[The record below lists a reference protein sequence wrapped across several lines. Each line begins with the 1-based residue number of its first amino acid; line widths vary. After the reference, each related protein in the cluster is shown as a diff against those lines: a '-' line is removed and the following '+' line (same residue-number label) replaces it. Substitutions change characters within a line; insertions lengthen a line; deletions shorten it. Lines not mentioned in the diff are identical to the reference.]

1 MSVANGISFSQA
13 ICFRSIIWSEEILLR
28 MFAWEQLLT
37 SWSKID
43 MMAPMGRPR
52 QFDVEHVLHQCM
64 DVFWTKGFNA
74 TSYEDLTRATRVKKQ
89 SLYGV
94 FDDKRSLFLRALKQY
109 RKQSIE
115 HMEHLTKNDVSPL
128 KNLEAIRDAILS
140 PVDEAVCRGCLM
152 VNSALEFGTDD
163 EEVTREVDMMFTEME
178 RILEGVIQIGQ
189 EQHLLTTDYTS
200 KELAAHLANAIL
212 GAKIMEKRGASREK
226 IEAVLRTSFALIAL

>member
-1 MSVANGISFSQA
+1 
-13 ICFRSIIWSEEILLR
+13 
-28 MFAWEQLLT
+28 
-37 SWSKID
+37 
-43 MMAPMGRPR
+43 
-52 QFDVEHVLHQCM
+52 
-64 DVFWTKGFNA
+64 
-74 TSYEDLTRATRVKKQ
+74 
-89 SLYGV
+89 
-94 FDDKRSLFLRALKQY
+94 
-109 RKQSIE
+109 
-115 HMEHLTKNDVSPL
+115 
-128 KNLEAIRDAILS
+128 
-140 PVDEAVCRGCLM
+140 M